1 MPPATRTSRAKAL
14 AMAAVGILAAPA
26 CPRHSS
32 LYQAEAQL
40 GRGAIQRYSAQK
52 NRAKVL
58 LAVELRGAHR
68 FAKRDDGVGDLHLH
82 PAAGVHVPQVVQD
95 TIQKELTRPH
105 DDMLARL
112 LHLSGDAGP

>member
-68 FAKRDDGVGDLHLH
+68 FEVVVVRRRYQGEGIPTLCATSGAAQRPDLRRK
-82 PAAGVHVPQVVQD
+82 PR
-95 TIQKELTRPH
+95 TRP
-105 DDMLARL
+105 DP
-112 LHLSGDAGP
+112 G